1 MKGHESLATARNNIV
16 FSKGNYDNGKPFFD
30 FACRTGIRAYGSRRP
45 AGFDDERD
53 AFSTVLCDTS
63 PIATFRRRILSSQV

>member
-1 MKGHESLATARNNIV
+1 MKGHEFLATARNNIV

-53 AFSTVLCDTS
+53 AFSTVMRHFANRHIS
-63 PIATFRRRILSSQV
+63 PKDLSSQV